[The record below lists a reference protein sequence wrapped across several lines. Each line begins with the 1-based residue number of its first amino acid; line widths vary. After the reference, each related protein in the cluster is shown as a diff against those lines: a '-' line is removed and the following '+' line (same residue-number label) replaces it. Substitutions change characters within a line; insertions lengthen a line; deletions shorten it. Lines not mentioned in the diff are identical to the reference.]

1 MLTLF
6 AKLLAAFNSDDAPSQ
21 IAIAIVLGMIMG
33 FTPLWSV
40 HNLVLLFF
48 VCILRINISAMIV
61 AWAVASGA
69 SFALD
74 PLFNSLGESLLLDSN
89 YAAVFTEAYNNP
101 YWRVTDFNN
110 TITFGSFVASIAFAP
125 VLFVLAVFI
134 VKNYRTHILEWVE
147 KTRLMAFL
155 KTTKF
160 YQIYLALTD

>member
-1 MLTLF
+1 MLTLL

-21 IAIAIVLGMIMG
+21 IGLAIVLGMIMG

-40 HNLVLLFF
+40 HNLVILFF
-48 VCILRINISAMIV
+48 VCILRINISALIV

-74 PLFNSLGESLLLDSN
+74 PLFASLGESLLLDAN

-101 YWRVTDFNN
+101 YWRITDFNN
-110 TITFGSFVASIAFAP
+110 TVTFGSFVVSLLFAP
-125 VLFVLAVFI
+125 ILFLAAVFV
-134 VKNYRTHILEWVE
+134 VKNYRAHILEWVQ

-160 YQIYLALTD
+160 YQIYLALSN

>member
-1 MLTLF
+1 MLTLL

-21 IAIAIVLGMIMG
+21 IALAIVLGMIMG

-40 HNLVLLFF
+40 HNLVILFF
-48 VCILRINISAMIV
+48 VCILRINISALIV

-74 PLFNSLGESLLLDSN
+74 PLFAALGESLLLDAN
-89 YAAVFTEAYNNP
+89 YAVIFTEAYNNP
-101 YWRVTDFNN
+101 YWRTTDFNN
-110 TITFGSFVASIAFAP
+110 TVTFGSFVVSLLFAP
-125 VLFVLAVFI
+125 VLFLVAVFV
-134 VKNYRTHILEWVE
+134 VKNYRAHILAWVQ

-160 YQIYLALTD
+160 YQIYLALAD